1 MLSFLLS
8 FLTIPELLGFCINYP
23 SVCKSYVLLYLMFS
37 YIKYIREK
45 NQDLQ
50 PAAPTIVGLIKKQTN
65 RQTKNN
71 KNPVQSSVL
80 HWTVEFP
87 D

>member
-1 MLSFLLS
+1 MLSFLSS

-45 NQDLQ
+45 KIKICSQQ
-50 PAAPTIVGLIKKQTN
+50 PLPLL
-65 RQTKNN
+65 
-71 KNPVQSSVL
+71 S
-80 HWTVEFP
+80 
-87 D
+87 